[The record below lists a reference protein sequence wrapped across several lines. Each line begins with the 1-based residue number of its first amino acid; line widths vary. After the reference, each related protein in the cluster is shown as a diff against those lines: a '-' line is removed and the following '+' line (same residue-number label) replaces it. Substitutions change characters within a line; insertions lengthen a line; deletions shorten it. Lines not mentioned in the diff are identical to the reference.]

1 MCCLILI
8 MRFHIQNFT
17 STIRVFI
24 VGSRNLLLFFLFF
37 QSIGI
42 QNANSQNAQ
51 LNGLTDKLEKLT
63 TSFPQEKVFLH
74 TDRKFYVPGDPI
86 WFQAYV
92 TAYEANLPSVL
103 STNLRVELFS
113 KDKELIVEQLVFV
126 QTGYGEGVIDLPRD
140 LKGGSYILRSY
151 TNYMRNF
158 DADFFFEKEIV
169 VVSDSVEAETS
180 PNTPQNLG
188 DIDVQFFPEGG
199 HLVSGLPARV
209 AFKAIDNTGH
219 SIDIKGRL
227 IDPSGALSIDIE
239 SKHDGMGDFSFI
251 PQFGENYSVQI
262 EGRNKAFNLPQVEE
276 VGYSLYAYPESEDR
290 VVIRI
295 STNLE
300 LGSDKGHFLAVHSG
314 GSLLYNLDLSL
325 NKKVTMV
332 ILPTDIIPEGIFH
345 ITLFDGLANPLL
357 ERLMFKKGRGDTV
370 IVTTEKRDYGTREK
384 VELKI
389 KADNSLGRSQSGIFS
404 LSVIDLGQA
413 LDYAPE
419 QSIYSELLLTSDLK
433 GYIDNPMYY
442 FNDNNE
448 YATEH
453 LDLVMLTHGW
463 VRFSWQDLKD
473 DVLPSLDYF
482 IEKGLTVSGTLYKFG
497 SDKTISGGEVTFI
510 SNQAIPP
517 IIASATTSDNGKFVF
532 EEAVVYDDDT
542 VFFKGQRDKKRD
554 NLMFEIDSIQYRWP
568 SFSQSI
574 LLRGD
579 KIDPTSNLS
588 FLAKNERRDLIEKAF
603 GLDTGVTVLDP
614 FVVDASRE
622 ETKKQALLKTA
633 YGKGEDAYSFI
644 ESQSASSH
652 TNVFSA
658 LIGKMPGVQIV
669 DAFSPNPTKINIRQD
684 ASMGKLRDPLIL
696 LDDGEISMG
705 TASQLD
711 PNSISRVVVFKS
723 LSATGLFGS
732 AAFGGVLAFYTKGA
746 DGIVEETKKWNE
758 NFLNTTIKGAYNSSR
773 KFYSPKYDV
782 KSDLDIKYDQRLVLF
797 WKPLIELDEHGEATI
812 EFWNSDEETSILIDL
827 QGLMSDGKP
836 FQFTKTYETKKN

>member
-1 MCCLILI
+1 MKL
-8 MRFHIQNFT
+8 
-17 STIRVFI
+17 FI
-24 VGSRNLLLFFLFF
+24 GSSSSFLLFLLFF
-37 QSIGI
+37 QSISI

-86 WFQAYV
+86 WFQAYI

-113 KDKELIVEQLVFV
+113 KDEELIIEQLVFA

-227 IDPSGALSIDIE
+227 VDPSGALSIDIE

-262 EGRNKAFNLPQVEE
+262 EGRNKVFNLPQVEE

-290 VVIRI
+290 VVLRI

-357 ERLMFKKGRGDTV
+357 ERLMFKKRRGDTV
-370 IVTTEKRDYGTREK
+370 IVTTEKRDYGIREK

-389 KADNSLGRSQSGIFS
+389 KADNSLGGSQSGIFS

-482 IEKGLTVSGTLYKFG
+482 IEQGLTVSGTLYKFG
-497 SDKTISGGEVTFI
+497 SDKTISRGEVTFI

-542 VFFKGQRDKKRD
+542 VFFRGKRDKKKD
-554 NLMFEIDSIQYRWP
+554 NVRFEIDSIKYNWP

-574 LLRGD
+574 LLKGD

-588 FLAKNERRDLIEKAF
+588 FLAKNERRNLIEEAY
-603 GLDTGVTVLDP
+603 GLDTGVTYLDS
-614 FVVDASRE
+614 FAVEASRE
-622 ETKKQALLKTA
+622 DGKREALERTA
-633 YGKGEDAYSFI
+633 FGRGSDAYSFI
-644 ESQSASSH
+644 DSPSATSYS
-652 TNVFSA
+652 NVFRA
-658 LIGKMPGVQIV
+658 LVGKLPGVTIPPFGLGETPV
-669 DAFSPNPTKINIRQD
+669 ISIRQN
-684 ASMGKLRDPLIL
+684 SSIEQFFPPMIL
-696 LDDGEISMG
+696 LDDVEVQIESAM
-705 TASQLD
+705 TLD
-711 PNSISRVVVFKS
+711 PSSVSRVVVFK
-723 LSATGLFGS
+723 GLAASGRFGS
-732 AAFGGVLAFYTKGA
+732 SARGGVLAFYTKGG
-746 DGIVEETKKWNE
+746 DGLEIETKKWDE
-758 NFLNTTIKGAYNSSR
+758 NFLMTTLQGAYSSSR

>member
-1 MCCLILI
+1 MK
-8 MRFHIQNFT
+8 FY
-17 STIRVFI
+17 SVF
-24 VGSRNLLLFFLFF
+24 LTFLFF
-37 QSIGI
+37 QSISI

-51 LNGLTDKLEKLT
+51 LNALTDKLEKLT

-86 WFQAYV
+86 WFQAYI

-113 KDKELIVEQLVFV
+113 KDKELIVEQLVFA

-169 VVSDSVEAETS
+169 VVSDSVEVETS
-180 PNTPQNLG
+180 SDIPQNLG
-188 DIDVQFFPEGG
+188 EIDVQFFPEGG

-219 SIDIKGRL
+219 SIDVKGELFYR
-227 IDPSGALSIDIE
+227 SGKRINAIE
-239 SKHDGMGDFSFI
+239 SEHDGMGAFNLV
-251 PQFGENYSVQI
+251 PQFGEDYFVRI
-262 EGRNKAFNLPQVEE
+262 EGSEQVFSLPEVEQK
-276 VGYSLYAYPESEDR
+276 GYSLYAFPEAEGKIKLRITTNKELAKSEKHFL
-290 VVIRI
+290 VIH
-295 STNLE
+295 SNGELYYDFELNL
-300 LGSDKGHFLAVHSG
+300 SDKLAIA
-314 GSLLYNLDLSL
+314 
-325 NKKVTMV
+325 M
-332 ILPTDIIPEGIFH
+332 IPTDVIPEGIAH
-345 ITLFDGLANPLL
+345 ITLFDDSANPLL
-357 ERLMFKKGRGDTV
+357 ERLVFIKKPLDNELSVSTNKQEY
-370 IVTTEKRDYGTREK
+370 TLREK
-384 VELKI
+384 VGLKI
-389 KADNSLGRSQSGIFS
+389 KAIDSLGNPQSGIFS

-442 FNDNNE
+442 FSSKNE
-448 YATEH
+448 NALPH

-463 VRFSWQDLKD
+463 SRFSWEDLKK

-482 IEKGLTVSGTLYKFG
+482 VEQGLTVSGTLYKFG

-510 SNQAIPP
+510 NNQATPP
-517 IIASATTSDNGKFVF
+517 IIASATTSDKGKFIF
-532 EEAVVYDDDT
+532 EEAVVYDDET
-542 VFFKGQRDKKRD
+542 IFFRGQRDKKRD
-554 NLMFEIDSIQYRWP
+554 NVRFEIDSIKYDWP
-568 SFSQSI
+568 SFSQNI
-574 LLRGD
+574 LLKGD

-588 FLAKNERRDLIEKAF
+588 FLAKNERRDLIEKAY
-603 GLDTGVTVLDP
+603 GLDTGVTYLDS
-614 FVVDASRE
+614 FAVEASRE
-622 ETKKQALLKTA
+622 DGKREALQKTA
-633 YGKGEDAYSFI
+633 YGKGSDAYSFVD
-644 ESQSASSH
+644 SPSATSY
-652 TNVFSA
+652 TDVFSA
-658 LIGKMPGVQIV
+658 LVGKFTGVTISPTGFGAPQI
-669 DAFSPNPTKINIRQD
+669 SIRQN
-684 ASMGKLRDPLIL
+684 SSIEQSFPPMIL
-696 LDDGEISMG
+696 LDDVEVQMESAM
-705 TASQLD
+705 SLD
-711 PNSISRVVVFKS
+711 PNSISRVVLFKGLAAS
-723 LSATGLFGS
+723 GLFGS
-732 AAFGGVLAFYTKGA
+732 AGRGGVLAFYTKSS
-746 DGIVEETKKWNE
+746 DGLEVETKKWDE
-758 NFLNTTIKGAYNSSR
+758 NFLSTTLQGAYSSSR

>member
-1 MCCLILI
+1 MK
-8 MRFHIQNFT
+8 FY
-17 STIRVFI
+17 SVF
-24 VGSRNLLLFFLFF
+24 LTFLFF
-37 QSIGI
+37 QSISI

-51 LNGLTDKLEKLT
+51 LNALTDKLEKLT

-86 WFQAYV
+86 WFQAYI

-169 VVSDSVEAETS
+169 VVSDSVEVETS
-180 PNTPQNLG
+180 SDIPQNLG
-188 DIDVQFFPEGG
+188 EIDVQFFPEGG

-209 AFKAIDNTGH
+209 AFKAINNTGH
-219 SIDIKGRL
+219 SIDVNGELFYR
-227 IDPSGALSIDIE
+227 SGKIINAIE
-239 SKHDGMGDFSFI
+239 SEHDGMGAFNLV
-251 PQFGENYSVQI
+251 PQFGEDYFVRI
-262 EGRNKAFNLPQVEE
+262 EGSEQVFSLPEVEQK
-276 VGYSLYAYPESEDR
+276 GYSLYAFPEAEGKIKLRITTNKEMAKSEKHFL
-290 VVIRI
+290 VIH
-295 STNLE
+295 SNGELLYSFELNL
-300 LGSDKGHFLAVHSG
+300 SDKLAIA
-314 GSLLYNLDLSL
+314 
-325 NKKVTMV
+325 M
-332 ILPTDIIPEGIFH
+332 IPTDVIPEGIAH
-345 ITLFDGLANPLL
+345 ITLFDDSANPLL
-357 ERLMFKKGRGDTV
+357 ERLVFIKKPLDNELSVSTNKQEY
-370 IVTTEKRDYGTREK
+370 TLREK
-384 VELKI
+384 VGLKI
-389 KADNSLGRSQSGIFS
+389 KAIDSLGNPQSGIFS

-442 FNDNNE
+442 FSSKNE
-448 YATEH
+448 NALPH

-463 VRFSWQDLKD
+463 SRFSWEDLKK

-482 IEKGLTVSGTLYKFG
+482 VEQGLTVSGTLYKFG

-510 SNQAIPP
+510 NNQATPP
-517 IIASATTSDNGKFVF
+517 IIASATTSDKGKFIF
-532 EEAVVYDDDT
+532 EEAVVYDDET
-542 VFFKGQRDKKRD
+542 IFFRGQLNKKKD
-554 NLMFEIDSIQYRWP
+554 NVRFEIDSIKYNWP

-574 LLRGD
+574 LLKGD

-588 FLAKNERRDLIEKAF
+588 FLAMNERRNLIEKAY
-603 GLDTGVTVLDP
+603 GLDTGVTYLGAFAVE
-614 FVVDASRE
+614 ASRE
-622 ETKKQALLKTA
+622 DGKREALQKTA
-633 YGKGEDAYSFI
+633 YGKGSDAYSFVD
-644 ESQSASSH
+644 SPSATSY
-652 TNVFSA
+652 TDVFSA
-658 LIGKMPGVQIV
+658 LVGKFTGVTISPTGFGAPQI
-669 DAFSPNPTKINIRQD
+669 SIRQN
-684 ASMGKLRDPLIL
+684 SSIEQSFPPMIL
-696 LDDGEISMG
+696 LDDVEVQMESAM
-705 TASQLD
+705 SLD
-711 PNSISRVVVFKS
+711 PNSISRVVLFKGLAAS
-723 LSATGLFGS
+723 GLFGS
-732 AAFGGVLAFYTKGA
+732 AGRGGVLAFYTKSG
-746 DGIVEETKKWNE
+746 DGLEVETKKWDE
-758 NFLNTTIKGAYNSSR
+758 NFLSTTLQGAYSSSR

>member
-1 MCCLILI
+1 MK
-8 MRFHIQNFT
+8 FY
-17 STIRVFI
+17 SVF
-24 VGSRNLLLFFLFF
+24 LTFLFF
-37 QSIGI
+37 QSISI

-51 LNGLTDKLEKLT
+51 LNALTDKLEKLT

-86 WFQAYV
+86 WFQAYI

-113 KDKELIVEQLVFV
+113 KDKELIVEQLVFA

-169 VVSDSVEAETS
+169 VVSDSVEVETS
-180 PNTPQNLG
+180 SDIPQNLG
-188 DIDVQFFPEGG
+188 EIDVQFFPEGG

-209 AFKAIDNTGH
+209 AFKAINNTGH
-219 SIDIKGRL
+219 SIDVNGELFYR
-227 IDPSGALSIDIE
+227 SGKIINAIE
-239 SKHDGMGDFSFI
+239 SEHDGMGAFNLV
-251 PQFGENYSVQI
+251 PQFGEDYFVRI
-262 EGRNKAFNLPQVEE
+262 EGSEQVFSLPEVEQK
-276 VGYSLYAYPESEDR
+276 GYSLYAFPEAEGKIKLRITTNKEMAKSEKHFL
-290 VVIRI
+290 VIH
-295 STNLE
+295 SNGELLYSFELNL
-300 LGSDKGHFLAVHSG
+300 SDKLAIA
-314 GSLLYNLDLSL
+314 
-325 NKKVTMV
+325 M
-332 ILPTDIIPEGIFH
+332 IPTDVIPEGIAH
-345 ITLFDGLANPLL
+345 ITLFDDSANPLL
-357 ERLMFKKGRGDTV
+357 ERLVFIKKPLDNELSVSTNKQEY
-370 IVTTEKRDYGTREK
+370 TLREK
-384 VELKI
+384 VGLKI
-389 KADNSLGRSQSGIFS
+389 KAIDSLGNPQSGIFS

-442 FNDNNE
+442 FSSKNE
-448 YATEH
+448 NALPH

-463 VRFSWQDLKD
+463 SRFSWEDLKK

-482 IEKGLTVSGTLYKFG
+482 VEQGLTVSGTLYKFG

-510 SNQAIPP
+510 NNQATPP
-517 IIASATTSDNGKFVF
+517 IIASATTSDKGKFIF
-532 EEAVVYDDDT
+532 EEAVVYDDET
-542 VFFKGQRDKKRD
+542 IFFRGQLNKKKD
-554 NLMFEIDSIQYRWP
+554 NVRFEIDSIKYNWP

-574 LLRGD
+574 LLKGD

-588 FLAKNERRDLIEKAF
+588 FLAMNERRNLIEKAY